1 MAFKTNVVKTNW
13 EVRARQ
19 KEGFRTKV
27 FLVLAESEET
37 AKQQVPEEYE
47 AVDVRRID
55 GKDGGQDE

>member
-13 EVRARQ
+13 EVRAKQ
-19 KEGFRTKV
+19 KDGFRTKV
-27 FLVLAESEET
+27 FLVLAESKET
-37 AKQQVPEEYE
+37 AKQQIPEEYE